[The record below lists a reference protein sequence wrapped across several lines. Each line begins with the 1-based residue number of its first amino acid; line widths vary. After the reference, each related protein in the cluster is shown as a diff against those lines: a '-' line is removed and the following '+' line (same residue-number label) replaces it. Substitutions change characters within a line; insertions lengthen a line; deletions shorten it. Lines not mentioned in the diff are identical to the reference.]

1 MGGGM
6 GGMGGGMGG
15 MGGGMGGMGGGMGG
29 MGGMMSLPP
38 QDPSLLPGGAGSFEE
53 KKSN

>member
-1 MGGGM
+1 
-6 GGMGGGMGG
+6 MGGGMGG

-29 MGGMMSLPP
+29 MGGMMSVPP
-38 QDPSLLPGGAGSFEE
+38 QDPGTGPGSFEE